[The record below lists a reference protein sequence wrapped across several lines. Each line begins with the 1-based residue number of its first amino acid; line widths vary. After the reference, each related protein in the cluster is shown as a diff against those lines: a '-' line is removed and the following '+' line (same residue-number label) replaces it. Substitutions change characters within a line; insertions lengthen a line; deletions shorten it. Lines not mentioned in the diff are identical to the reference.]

1 MYILRGNYENHL
13 IKLRDSR
20 RIVIK
25 VGTSSLTDDSSKLDV
40 GKIANLVS
48 MIMRQKSEGKTPILV
63 SSGAIGAGLGR
74 LEIPARPTEMDEL
87 QAAAAIGQGILMQTY
102 EFFFNH
108 YDQPIAQILLTNE
121 DFTDPC
127 RYSNLSKTIE
137 TLLKWGVIPIINEND
152 TVATDEIKVGDNDT
166 LASHVT
172 IGVNADLLIILTDV
186 DGLYN
191 GTPGEEA
198 SELVKVVPE
207 VTPEVESWAS
217 RVGKGFGGMYTKVKA
232 AQNLASLGIPTV
244 IANSKHPDALD
255 RIFTEQDGTLFLAR
269 RPEE

>member
-1 MYILRGNYENHL
+1 MRGNYENHL
-13 IKLRDSR
+13 KILRDSN

-25 VGTSSLTDDSSKLDV
+25 VGTSSLTDDSSKLDI

-48 MIMRQKSEGKTPILV
+48 MIMKQKSEGMIPIVV

-74 LEIPARPTEMDEL
+74 LEIPSRPTEMEEL

-108 YDQPIAQILLTNE
+108 YGQPIAQILLTNE
-121 DFTDPC
+121 DFTNPC

-137 TLLKWGVIPIINEND
+137 TLLSWGVIPIINEND

-186 DGLYN
+186 DGLYK
-191 GTPGEEA
+191 GDPREQS
-198 SELVKVVPE
+198 SELIKIVPE
-207 VTPEVESWAS
+207 VTPEVESWAGY
-217 RVGKGFGGMYTKVKA
+217 VGKGFGGMYTKVKA
-232 AQNLASLGIPTV
+232 AQKLANMGIPTV
-244 IANSKHPDALD
+244 IANSRHPDVLN
-255 RIFTEQDGTLFLAR
+255 RIFTEQVGTLFLAK
-269 RPEE
+269 EVKG